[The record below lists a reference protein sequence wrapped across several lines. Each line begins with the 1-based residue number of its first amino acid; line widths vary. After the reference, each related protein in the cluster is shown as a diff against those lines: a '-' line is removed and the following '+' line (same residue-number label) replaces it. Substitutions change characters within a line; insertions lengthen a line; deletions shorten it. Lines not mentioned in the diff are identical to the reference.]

1 MFPMLMFPVSGSV
14 MERLERRQR
23 YADAMRKAM
32 RRYYGHLNDAC
43 ADMNVKP
50 SNLDAALNG
59 DRGLPVGFLEMPLGF
74 MAWWAIYLL
83 DVTGIPR
90 EIKHGARVMFGL
102 LGSRRLARAEMPAAT
117 ERVKEL
123 A

>member
-74 MAWWAIYLL
+74 MAWWAILPARCDGDSSGDQTRGSG
-83 DVTGIPR
+83 DVRVARFSSPR
-90 EIKHGARVMFGL
+90 
-102 LGSRRLARAEMPAAT
+102 SRRDAC
-117 ERVKEL
+117 VY
-123 A
+123 